1 MKVKLNSSLRK
12 SALTLAI
19 IASFGLTGCLNS
31 SDEPSAETV
40 SLNKT
45 TTGVITGFG
54 SVFINGVEYETD
66 QSAVSIDGVANAK
79 GVDDG
84 LKLGMVVT
92 LSGDASGSNGNAL
105 SIEFNDEVEG
115 KVTAIPNVALDG
127 TVTGVL
133 QVMGITINT
142 DEDTVFESNVTGI
155 DTIAMLALDNIV
167 EVSGYSAGDGTVWA
181 TRIELK
187 KEMREAGDVTEI
199 KGVISGLIVNEFSI
213 GDQQIIVSDEVLA
226 AAGITELLDGML
238 VEVKS
243 DADLNPNGLFIVSE
257 IELKS
262 QDKKVF
268 DHDSNDDEV
277 EVEGV
282 ITAAPLNGALS
293 FDVNGSTVTY
303 DSVTRFVHGDVTT
316 LANTGLKIKVKGTVD
331 ASGAFLA
338 QTVVFKPTGD
348 LKMRGAIT
356 SADALN
362 NTVTLFG
369 LTVHL
374 VNNTFVE
381 DDRDVADN
389 LRVKYLFGADDLVAG
404 DWLKVKAYK
413 NSIGELVAMKMT
425 RKTKETD
432 QLSKLEGKV
441 DSLNP
446 TVVSGISVDLSS
458 TSLVPAAG
466 DRVELKGSY
475 DATTNVFTAVEG
487 DTSSSEEHYVGG
499 DDAEEHE
506 EEHVDDDH
514 HNEEV
519 SGSELDT
526 DDDGAL
532 SDDSLSS

>member
-1 MKVKLNSSLRK
+1 MKVKMKSSLRK

-31 SDEPSAETV
+31 SSEPSAETV

-92 LSGDASGSNGNAL
+92 LSGDASGDNGNAL

-115 KVTAIPNVALDG
+115 KVTAIPSVALDG

-133 QVMGITINT
+133 KVMGTTINT

-155 DTIAMLALDNIV
+155 DTIGMLGLDNIV

-187 KEMREAGDVTEI
+187 KEMREAGDITEI
-199 KGVISGLIVNEFSI
+199 KGVISGLSSNLFSI
-213 GDQQIIVSDEVLA
+213 GDQEISVADEVLA

-262 QDKKVF
+262 QDKKEF
-268 DHDSNDDEV
+268 DHDDDDDEV

-282 ITAAPLNGALS
+282 ITAAPVNGALT

-303 DSVTRFVHGDVTT
+303 DSVTRFVHGDVAT

-331 ASGAFLA
+331 ATGAFLA

-348 LKMRGAIT
+348 IKMRGAIT
-356 SADALN
+356 SADAVN

-381 DDRDVADN
+381 DDRDVADE

-404 DWLKVKAYK
+404 DWLKIKAYK
-413 NSIGELVAMKMT
+413 NSNGELVAIKMT

-446 TVVSGISVDLSS
+446 TVVSGITVDLSS
-458 TSLVPAAG
+458 TSLVPAVAE
-466 DRVELKGSY
+466 RVELKGSY
-475 DATTNVFTAVEG
+475 DATTNVFSAVEG
-487 DTSSSEEHYVGG
+487 DASSSEEHYVGG
-499 DDAEEHE
+499 EDT
-506 EEHVDDDH
+506 EEHVEDEH
-514 HNEEV
+514 HSEEV
-519 SGSELDT
+519 SGSESDT
-526 DDDGAL
+526 DHDHTS